1 MRAATKVYVTRGILG
16 LISAIICTAL
26 QLTGSLGIAVGIF
39 IYGLS
44 FYIIKHVLKLS
55 KSDFT
60 GPEEIYF
67 NGLAPFLAFWII
79 PWVILYNFLYVT
91 PP

>member
-1 MRAATKVYVTRGILG
+1 MKAATKVYITRGILG
-16 LISAIICTAL
+16 LISAIICTAFE
-26 QLTGSLGIAVGIF
+26 LTGGLGIAVGIF

-44 FYIIKHVLKLS
+44 FYIVKYVLKLS
-55 KSDFT
+55 KSDFA

-79 PWVILYNFLYVT
+79 SWVILYNFFYVT
-91 PP
+91 LP